1 MNKEFFGNLLQVTTQ
16 SADLEG
22 FLRNSLHN
30 LWPSLAFSAAQFYVI
45 SPDGFL
51 ERVANYSVD
60 GPRDEDRRI
69 PFSATHPATIAAKT
83 GQPCMDRK
91 KHKVVAFPVRSSG
104 WLQGVIALEPLG
116 ESFDEEEL
124 QILAQA
130 VGSFISALSNP
141 KRSKPD
147 YTNGKP
153 EQLTPRQLLIL
164 KGMDEGLIYAQ
175 IASNLHVS
183 ESLVKLEVTRI
194 FRFFGVSGRAAA
206 LRAAREVLDATTPPP
221 ARING
226 RIRELVAI

>member
-16 SADLEG
+16 SSDLDS
-22 FLRNSLHN
+22 FLRNSIHN
-30 LWPSLAFSAAQFYVI
+30 LWPALEFSSAQFFVI
-45 SPDGFL
+45 SPEGCL
-51 ERVANYSVD
+51 ERIADYSI
-60 GPRDEDRRI
+60 GGSGDEDRRI
-69 PFSATHPATIAAKT
+69 PFSASHPATIAAKT
-83 GQPCMDRK
+83 GQPCIDRK
-91 KHKVVAFPVRSSG
+91 KHKSIAFPVRSSG

-130 VGSFISALSNP
+130 FGSFVSALSNP

-221 ARING
+221 PP
-226 RIRELVAI
+226 RELTGALGN